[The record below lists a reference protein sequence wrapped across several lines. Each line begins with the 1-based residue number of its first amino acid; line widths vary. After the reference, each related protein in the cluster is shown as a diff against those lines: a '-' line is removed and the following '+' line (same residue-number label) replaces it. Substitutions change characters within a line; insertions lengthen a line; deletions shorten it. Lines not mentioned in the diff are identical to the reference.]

1 MNHLIRILSLLCAM
15 MLLLGAVAEE
25 SATVTVEG
33 VGEHVTVTLT
43 MEDDRIKSV
52 EASSD
57 NTEADERG
65 REALALI
72 PSAMVE
78 KNTFAV
84 DAISGATCTS
94 NAVIAGAIE
103 AWMQIITERMSQEEW
118 MQEPFSYEHD
128 PRDNPNAMKDIIVN
142 PEAVY
147 GFSPSPDSTR
157 LKDYVDAIDWT
168 NPEEVAEARAQR
180 QAYHDS
186 LSELYR
192 MIEDMLHE
200 GKNVEIIARAVSAR
214 RNELRLEAYADDPEG
229 LELVKKSNL
238 ETYGNE
244 MGPTADSLY
253 EKYGSWQTVLEKALG
268 TNAGMDACLGFY
280 DEYYDYY
287 DIETRA
293 EPAAWQNIPHDA
305 GELPAD
311 AQAAF
316 DKAVEGLVGAEY
328 VPVALLSTQVVAG
341 TNYCILCQI
350 TPVAPNATPTWALVY
365 IYADLDGNAEITN
378 VYELYVDRHSTP
390 AD

>member
-1 MNHLIRILSLLCAM
+1 MKHFIRILSLLCAM

-43 MEDDRIKSV
+43 MEEDRIKSL

-65 REALALI
+65 REALTLI

-103 AWMQIITERMSQEEW
+103 AWMQIMTERMSQEEW
-118 MQEPFSYEHD
+118 MQGSFTYEHD
-128 PRDNPNAMKDIIVN
+128 PRDNPDAMKDIVYN
-142 PEAVY
+142 PDAVY
-147 GFSPSPDSTR
+147 GFSPSPNSTR
-157 LKDYVDAIDWT
+157 LKDYVDALDWT
-168 NPEEVAEARAQR
+168 DPEQVAEARALR

-186 LSELYR
+186 MSELYR

-200 GKNVEIIARAVSAR
+200 GKDVETIARAVSQR
-214 RNELRLEAYADDPEG
+214 RNELRLESQADNPEA
-229 LELVKKSNL
+229 LALTKKSNL

-244 MGPTADSLY
+244 MGPTADQLY
-253 EKYGSWQTVLEKALG
+253 EKYGSWQTVLEKALS

-280 DEYYDYY
+280 DEYYDFY
-287 DIETRA
+287 DIGTMA
-293 EPAAWQNIPHDA
+293 EPKVGSWENVAHEAI
-305 GELPAD
+305 ELPGD
-311 AQAAF
+311 AQVAF
-316 DKAVEGLVGAEY
+316 DKATEGRDEY
-328 VPVALLSTQVVAG
+328 IPVALLSSQVVAG
-341 TNYCILCQI
+341 TNYCILCQ
-350 TPVAPNATPTWALVY
+350 VRAGDAERNWALVY

>member
-1 MNHLIRILSLLCAM
+1 MKHFIRILSLLCTM

-65 REALALI
+65 KEALSLI
-72 PSAMVE
+72 AEAMVE
-78 KNTFAV
+78 NNTLNV

-103 AWMQIITERMSQEEW
+103 AWMQIMTERMIQEEW
-118 MQEPFSYEHD
+118 ME
-128 PRDNPNAMKDIIVN
+128 
-142 PEAVY
+142 
-147 GFSPSPDSTR
+147 T
-157 LKDYVDAIDWT
+157 T
-168 NPEEVAEARAQR
+168 NAEAMTGGW
-180 QAYHDS
+180 
-186 LSELYR
+186 ENVP
-192 MIEDMLHE
+192 HE
-200 GKNVEIIARAVSAR
+200 
-214 RNELRLEAYADDPEG
+214 
-229 LELVKKSNL
+229 
-238 ETYGNE
+238 
-244 MGPTADSLY
+244 TA
-253 EKYGSWQTVLEKALG
+253 
-268 TNAGMDACLGFY
+268 
-280 DEYYDYY
+280 
-287 DIETRA
+287 
-293 EPAAWQNIPHDA
+293 
-305 GELPAD
+305 ELPAD

-378 VYELYVDRHSTP
+378 VYELYIDRHSTP

>member
-1 MNHLIRILSLLCAM
+1 MKHFIRILSLLCTM

-25 SATVTVEG
+25 RATVTVDG
-33 VGEHVTVTLT
+33 VVEHVTVTLT

-65 REALALI
+65 KEALSLI
-72 PSAMVE
+72 AEAMVE
-78 KNTFAV
+78 NNTLNV

-103 AWMQIITERMSQEEW
+103 AWMQIMTERMIQEEW
-118 MQEPFSYEHD
+118 ME
-128 PRDNPNAMKDIIVN
+128 
-142 PEAVY
+142 
-147 GFSPSPDSTR
+147 T
-157 LKDYVDAIDWT
+157 T
-168 NPEEVAEARAQR
+168 NAEAMTGGW
-180 QAYHDS
+180 
-186 LSELYR
+186 ENVP
-192 MIEDMLHE
+192 HE
-200 GKNVEIIARAVSAR
+200 
-214 RNELRLEAYADDPEG
+214 
-229 LELVKKSNL
+229 
-238 ETYGNE
+238 
-244 MGPTADSLY
+244 TA
-253 EKYGSWQTVLEKALG
+253 
-268 TNAGMDACLGFY
+268 
-280 DEYYDYY
+280 
-287 DIETRA
+287 
-293 EPAAWQNIPHDA
+293 
-305 GELPAD
+305 ELPAD

-378 VYELYVDRHSTP
+378 VYELYIDRHSTP

>member
-1 MNHLIRILSLLCAM
+1 MKHFIRILSLLCTM

-65 REALALI
+65 KEALSLI
-72 PSAMVE
+72 AEAIVE

-118 MQEPFSYEHD
+118 ME
-128 PRDNPNAMKDIIVN
+128 
-142 PEAVY
+142 
-147 GFSPSPDSTR
+147 T
-157 LKDYVDAIDWT
+157 T
-168 NPEEVAEARAQR
+168 NAEATTGGW
-180 QAYHDS
+180 
-186 LSELYR
+186 E
-192 MIEDMLHE
+192 
-200 GKNVEIIARAVSAR
+200 
-214 RNELRLEAYADDPEG
+214 
-229 LELVKKSNL
+229 
-238 ETYGNE
+238 
-244 MGPTADSLY
+244 
-253 EKYGSWQTVLEKALG
+253 
-268 TNAGMDACLGFY
+268 
-280 DEYYDYY
+280 
-287 DIETRA
+287 
-293 EPAAWQNIPHDA
+293 NIPHDA

-316 DKAVEGLVGAEY
+316 DKAVDGLVGAEY
-328 VPVALLSTQVVAG
+328 VPVALMSTQVVAG

-350 TPVAPNATPTWALVY
+350 TPVVPNATPTWALVY
-365 IYADLDGNAEITN
+365 IHADLDGNAEITN
-378 VYELYVDRHSTP
+378 VYELYIDRHSTP

>member
-1 MNHLIRILSLLCAM
+1 MKHFIRILSLLCAM

-43 MEDDRIKSV
+43 MEDDHIKSV

-65 REALALI
+65 KEALSLI
-72 PSAMVE
+72 AEAMVE
-78 KNTFAV
+78 NNTLNV

-103 AWMQIITERMSQEEW
+103 AWMQIMTERMIQEEW
-118 MQEPFSYEHD
+118 ME
-128 PRDNPNAMKDIIVN
+128 
-142 PEAVY
+142 
-147 GFSPSPDSTR
+147 T
-157 LKDYVDAIDWT
+157 T
-168 NPEEVAEARAQR
+168 NAEAMTGGW
-180 QAYHDS
+180 
-186 LSELYR
+186 ENVP
-192 MIEDMLHE
+192 HE
-200 GKNVEIIARAVSAR
+200 
-214 RNELRLEAYADDPEG
+214 
-229 LELVKKSNL
+229 
-238 ETYGNE
+238 
-244 MGPTADSLY
+244 TA
-253 EKYGSWQTVLEKALG
+253 
-268 TNAGMDACLGFY
+268 
-280 DEYYDYY
+280 
-287 DIETRA
+287 
-293 EPAAWQNIPHDA
+293 
-305 GELPAD
+305 ELPAD

-378 VYELYVDRHSTP
+378 VYELYIDRHSTP

>member
-1 MNHLIRILSLLCAM
+1 MKHFIRILSLLCTM

-25 SATVTVEG
+25 RATVTVDG
-33 VGEHVTVTLT
+33 VVEHVTVTLT

-65 REALALI
+65 KEALSLI
-72 PSAMVE
+72 AEAMVE
-78 KNTFAV
+78 NNTLNV

-103 AWMQIITERMSQEEW
+103 AWMQIMTERMIQEEW
-118 MQEPFSYEHD
+118 ME
-128 PRDNPNAMKDIIVN
+128 
-142 PEAVY
+142 
-147 GFSPSPDSTR
+147 T
-157 LKDYVDAIDWT
+157 T
-168 NPEEVAEARAQR
+168 NAEA
-180 QAYHDS
+180 
-186 LSELYR
+186 
-192 MIEDMLHE
+192 MIGGWENVPHE
-200 GKNVEIIARAVSAR
+200 
-214 RNELRLEAYADDPEG
+214 
-229 LELVKKSNL
+229 
-238 ETYGNE
+238 
-244 MGPTADSLY
+244 TA
-253 EKYGSWQTVLEKALG
+253 
-268 TNAGMDACLGFY
+268 
-280 DEYYDYY
+280 
-287 DIETRA
+287 
-293 EPAAWQNIPHDA
+293 
-305 GELPAD
+305 ELPAD

-378 VYELYVDRHSTP
+378 VYELYIDRHSTP